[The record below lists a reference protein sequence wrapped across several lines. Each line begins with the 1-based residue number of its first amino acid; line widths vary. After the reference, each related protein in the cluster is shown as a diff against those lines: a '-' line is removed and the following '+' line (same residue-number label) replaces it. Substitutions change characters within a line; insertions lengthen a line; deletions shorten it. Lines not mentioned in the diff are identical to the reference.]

1 MYQDYPGGKIM
12 KVLFCS
18 SEVVPFA
25 KTGGLADV
33 AGTLPP
39 ALEAAGVQVKIIM
52 PRYKCVDIKKFKLKK
67 LDNETYTTTIGK
79 NVEII
84 LLEKKSFFDR
94 DGLYQQKGEDYSD
107 NLERFSYYC
116 MQTLRLIKKLNF
128 KPDIIHCNDW
138 QTGLIPIYLKTI
150 FKKDPF
156 YKNIKTIFT
165 IHNLGYQ
172 GLFPEKEFS
181 LTGLDKDMFSVNGV
195 EFYGKINLLKGG
207 LLFADSIS
215 TVSSAYAQE
224 IQSAEFGCGLE
235 GILQKRK
242 KDIIGILNGIN
253 YNEWDPKKN
262 KVLVKNYGPDSI
274 DGKYENKEA
283 LQKLGNLKVD
293 RKIPLLGI
301 ITRLADQKGLD
312 ILAEVIKEIVKMPV
326 QFILLGTG
334 DARYHKLFESLSKSY
349 KNTSIHLKF
358 DATLAYKIYAG
369 SDIFLMPSYYEPCGL
384 GQLISLNFGTIPLV
398 RKTGGLADTVEDF
411 DPFTK
416 KGNGFMFSQY
426 QSGALLETIKRS
438 LCVYNDDKTWNK
450 LVIRAMKCDF
460 SWGKS
465 AEDYVNLYK
474 SLKS

>member
-1 MYQDYPGGKIM
+1 M

-39 ALEAAGVQVKIIM
+39 ALEEAGVQIKIVM
-52 PRYKCVDIKKFKLKK
+52 PRYRCVDVKKFKLKK
-67 LDNETYTTTIGK
+67 LDEETFTATIGK
-79 NVEII
+79 NVEVLFI
-84 LLEKKSFFDR
+84 EKKRFFDR
-94 DGLYQQKGEDYSD
+94 DGLYQQKGIDYPD
-107 NLERFSYYC
+107 NLDRFSYYC
-116 MQTLRLIKKLNF
+116 LQTLNLIKKIDF

-138 QTGLIPIYLKTI
+138 QTGLIPIYLKKT
-150 FKKDPF
+150 FKNDPF

-172 GLFPEKEFS
+172 GLFPKEELSITGLSKDLFS
-181 LTGLDKDMFSVNGV
+181 LNGL

-207 LLFADSIS
+207 LLFADYIS
-215 TVSSAYAQE
+215 TVSSTYAKE
-224 IQSAEFGCGLE
+224 IQRAEFGCGLE
-235 GILQKRK
+235 GVLQKRK
-242 KDIIGILNGIN
+242 KDLTGILNGIN
-253 YNEWDPKKN
+253 YDEWDPRKN
-262 KVLVKNYGPDSI
+262 KALKKNYGPDSI
-274 DGKYENKEA
+274 EGKYENKEA
-283 LQKLGNLKVD
+283 LQKIGKLKVD

-312 ILAEVIKEIVKMPV
+312 ILAEVIEEVVQMPV

-334 DARYHKLFESLSKSY
+334 EPRYHKLFEGISGRY

-358 DATLAYKIYAG
+358 DVTLAYKIYAG

-416 KGNGFMFSQY
+416 KGNGFVFSNY
-426 QSGALLETIKRS
+426 QAGALLETIKRS
-438 LCVYNDDKTWNK
+438 LCVYNDAKTWKK
-450 LVIRAMKCDF
+450 LVVRAMKSDF
-460 SWGKS
+460 SWKKS
-465 AEDYVNLYK
+465 AKEYINLYK
-474 SLKS
+474 SLKA

>member
-1 MYQDYPGGKIM
+1 M

-39 ALEAAGVQVKIIM
+39 ALEAAGVQIKIVM
-52 PRYKCVDIKKFKLKK
+52 PRYKCVDVKKFKLKK
-67 LDNETYTTTIGK
+67 IDDDTFSTTIGK
-79 NVEII
+79 NVEV
-84 LLEKKSFFDR
+84 LFLEKKRFFDR
-94 DGLYQQKGEDYSD
+94 DGLYQQNGLDYPD
-107 NLERFSYYC
+107 NLDRFTYYC
-116 MQTLRLIKKLNF
+116 LQTLNLIKKINF

-138 QTGLIPIYLKTI
+138 QTGLIPIYLKET
-150 FKKDPF
+150 FKSDPF
-156 YKNIKTIFT
+156 YKNIKIVFT

-172 GLFPEKEFS
+172 GLFAKEEFAI
-181 LTGLDKDMFSVNGV
+181 TGLSKELFSVNGL

-207 LLFADSIS
+207 LLFSDLIS
-215 TVSSAYAQE
+215 TVSPTYAKE

-235 GILQKRK
+235 GVLQKRK
-242 KDIIGILNGIN
+242 KDITGILNGIN
-253 YNEWDPKKN
+253 YNEWDPMKN
-262 KVLVKNYGPDSI
+262 KTLVKNYGPDSI
-274 DGKYENKEA
+274 EGKYENKED
-283 LQKLGNLKVD
+283 LQKLGKLKVD

-301 ITRLADQKGLD
+301 VTRLADQKGLD
-312 ILAEVIKEIVKMPV
+312 ILAEVIEEVVQMPV

-334 DARYHKLFESLSKSY
+334 ELRYHKLFEVIGNKY
-349 KNTSIHLKF
+349 KNTLIHLKF

-398 RKTGGLADTVEDF
+398 RRTGGLADTVEDF

-416 KGNGFMFSQY
+416 KGNGFVFSNY
-426 QSGALLETIKRS
+426 QAGALLETIKRS
-438 LCVYNDDKTWNK
+438 LCVYNDAKTWK
-450 LVIRAMKCDF
+450 ELITRAIKSDF
-460 SWGKS
+460 SWEKS
-465 AEDYVNLYK
+465 AKDYVNLYK

>member
-1 MYQDYPGGKIM
+1 M

-39 ALEAAGVQVKIIM
+39 ALEEAGVQIKIVM
-52 PRYKCVDIKKFKLKK
+52 PRYRCVDVKKFKLKK
-67 LDNETYTTTIGK
+67 LDDETFSTKIGK
-79 NVEII
+79 NVEV
-84 LLEKKSFFDR
+84 LFLEKKRFFDR
-94 DGLYQQKGEDYSD
+94 DGLYQQNGLDYPD
-107 NLERFSYYC
+107 NLDRFTYYC
-116 MQTLRLIKKLNF
+116 LQTLNLIKKINF

-138 QTGLIPIYLKTI
+138 QAGLIPIYLKET
-150 FKKDPF
+150 FTNDQF

-172 GLFPEKEFS
+172 GLFPKEELS
-181 LTGLDKDMFSVNGV
+181 LTGLSKELFSVNGL

-207 LLFADSIS
+207 LLFSDFIS
-215 TVSSAYAQE
+215 TVSSTYAQE

-235 GILQKRK
+235 GVLQQRK

-253 YNEWDPKKN
+253 YDEWDPRKN
-262 KVLVKNYGPDSI
+262 KTLIRNYGPDSI
-274 DGKYENKEA
+274 EGKYENKED
-283 LQKLGNLKVD
+283 LQKLGKLKVD

-312 ILAEVIKEIVKMPV
+312 ILAEVIEEVVQMPV

-334 DARYHKLFESLSKSY
+334 DPRYHKLFEGIGSKY

-358 DATLAYKIYAG
+358 DAALAYKIYAG

-398 RKTGGLADTVEDF
+398 RRTGGLADTVEDF

-416 KGNGFMFSQY
+416 KGNGFVFSSY
-426 QSGALLETIKRS
+426 QAGALLEALKRS
-438 LCVYNDDKTWNK
+438 LCVYNDAKTWRK
-450 LVIRAMKCDF
+450 LITRAINSDF
-460 SWGKS
+460 SWKKS
-465 AEDYVNLYK
+465 AKEYVNLYK
-474 SLKS
+474 SLKSK

>member
-1 MYQDYPGGKIM
+1 MKI
-12 KVLFCS
+12 LFCS

-39 ALEAAGVQVKIIM
+39 ALKIAGVEVKIVM
-52 PRYKCVDIKKFKLKK
+52 PRYKCVDVKKFKLKK
-67 LDNETYTTTIGK
+67 LDNETYSTTLGK
-79 NVEII
+79 NVEVL

-94 DGLYQQKGEDYSD
+94 AGLYQQKGLDYPD
-107 NLERFSYYC
+107 NLERFAYYC
-116 MQTLRLIKKLNF
+116 RAALKLIKKINF
-128 KPDIIHCNDW
+128 KPDVIHCNDW

-150 FKKDPF
+150 LKNDPF

-172 GLFPEKEFS
+172 GLFPKEE
-181 LTGLDKDMFSVNGV
+181 LAKTGLSKELFSVNGL

-215 TVSSAYAQE
+215 TVSSTYAHE

-242 KDIIGILNGIN
+242 KDITGILNGIN
-253 YNEWDPKKN
+253 YDEWDPKKN
-262 KVLVKNYGPDSI
+262 KALVKSYGPDSI
-274 DGKYENKEA
+274 EGKYENKEA
-283 LQKLGNLKVD
+283 LQKLEKLKVD

-312 ILAEVIKEIVKMPV
+312 ILAEVIEEVVKMPV

-334 DARYHKLFESLSKSY
+334 DPKYHKLFENLSSKY

-384 GQLISLNFGTIPLV
+384 GQLISLNFGTIPLA

-416 KGNGFMFSQY
+416 KGNGFMFSDY
-426 QSGALLETIKRS
+426 QAGSLLEAIKRS
-438 LCVYNDDKTWNK
+438 LCVYNDDKTWQK

-460 SWGKS
+460 SWKKS
-465 AEDYVNLYK
+465 AKDYVNLYK
-474 SLKS
+474 SIKA

>member
-1 MYQDYPGGKIM
+1 MMKI
-12 KVLFCS
+12 LFCS

-39 ALEAAGVQVKIIM
+39 ALEVSGVQVKIIM

-67 LDNETYTTTIGK
+67 LDNETYSTKLSK
-79 NVEII
+79 NVEVL

-94 DGLYQQKGEDYSD
+94 DGLYQQKGVDYPD

-116 MQTLRLIKKLNF
+116 MQTLKLIKKINF

-150 FKKDPF
+150 LKNDSF
-156 YKNIKTIFT
+156 YKSIKTIFT

-172 GLFPEKEFS
+172 GLFPKEELS
-181 LTGLDKDMFSVNGV
+181 TTGLGKELFSVNGL

-215 TVSSAYAQE
+215 TVSSTYAQE

-242 KDIIGILNGIN
+242 KDITGILNGIN
-253 YNEWDPKKN
+253 YDEWDPKKN
-262 KVLVKNYGPDSI
+262 KALVKNYGPDSI
-274 DGKYENKEA
+274 VGKYENKEA
-283 LQKLGNLKVD
+283 LQKLGKLKVD

-312 ILAEVIKEIVKMPV
+312 ILADVIEEVVKMPV

-334 DARYHKLFESLSKSY
+334 EPRYHKLFEGISKKY

-398 RKTGGLADTVEDF
+398 RRTGGLADTVEDF
-411 DPFTK
+411 DSFTK
-416 KGNGFMFSQY
+416 KGNGFMFTRY
-426 QSGALLETIKRS
+426 QSGALLEAIKRS
-438 LCVYNDDKTWNK
+438 LCVYNDDKTWKK
-450 LVIRAMKCDF
+450 LVVRAMKSDF
-460 SWGKS
+460 SWEKS
-465 AEDYVNLYK
+465 AKDYVNLYK
-474 SLKS
+474 SIKA